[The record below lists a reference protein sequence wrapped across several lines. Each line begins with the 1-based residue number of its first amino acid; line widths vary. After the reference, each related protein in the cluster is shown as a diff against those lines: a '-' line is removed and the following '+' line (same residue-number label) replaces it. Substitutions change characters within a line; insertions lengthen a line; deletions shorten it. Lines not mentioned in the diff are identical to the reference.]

1 MQNVEMRWQDVGISN
16 NFIFIHVLQNKSLA
30 SKFLKLITHIEI
42 VDIDTPKPEK
52 YFDSFIDAKSIKSD
66 IYISDKNIYN
76 IECQVKNEKKDP
88 LNLRQR
94 FIHSTLS
101 VNSLDKGKKYEK
113 LQNNFVIFICKY
125 DYFNCG
131 FPVYEFNNKK
141 CEKHENI
148 ELNDLT
154 HTIILNSTY
163 KYKDGVDPDLLGF
176 LDYFNGSE
184 PKSEIAKET
193 SDEVQRVKSK
203 NTIKEQFMNLSMMI
217 RDAEVNAYDDGYNS
231 GFDSGSKNTKI

>member
-1 MQNVEMRWQDVGISN
+1 MREGQLPSL
-16 NFIFIHVLQNKSLA
+16 FLRIHVSG
-30 SKFLKLITHIEI
+30 
-42 VDIDTPKPEK
+42 
-52 YFDSFIDAKSIKSD
+52 Y
-66 IYISDKNIYN
+66 
-76 IECQVKNEKKDP
+76 
-88 LNLRQR
+88 
-94 FIHSTLS
+94 
-101 VNSLDKGKKYEK
+101 
-113 LQNNFVIFICKY
+113 
-125 DYFNCG
+125 
-131 FPVYEFNNKK
+131 
-141 CEKHENI
+141 
-148 ELNDLT
+148 DLT

-231 GFDSGSKNTKI
+231 GFDSGSK